1 MRRPQNYFKMF
12 VAFTEY
18 LNFNLNIKGRN
29 FRRTGFPADCHIM
42 VHKLEVLGFTKA
54 VLLEVFPMS
63 PDDAEEDESSK
74 MFFDTQHCKIDLKN
88 TKHTTTVWITGPW

>member
-1 MRRPQNYFKMF
+1 M
-12 VAFTEY
+12 
-18 LNFNLNIKGRN
+18 
-29 FRRTGFPADCHIM
+29 M

>member
-1 MRRPQNYFKMF
+1 M
-12 VAFTEY
+12 
-18 LNFNLNIKGRN
+18 
-29 FRRTGFPADCHIM
+29 M

-74 MFFDTQHCKIDLKN
+74 MFFDTQHCKIDLKTAKLHRAEMLHRLQVLLN
-88 TKHTTTVWITGPW
+88 FVQNLSHFQTKYDARKYCW